1 MLRRCLVVTIGLLA
15 SMSVLHAQTPPS
27 PPLAAEGPPVEAME
41 EPQLGDHWTYE
52 LRDEIT
58 GDLKSTMT
66 HTITDVTASEISIRI
81 AVVGKN
87 DSGFQTYNRS
97 WDMLG
102 GLWRFTPNDGMGIRT
117 PLEVGKSWPVKSTAF
132 NGSNGTSLKISG
144 TSKVTAKET
153 ITTRAGTFEAYRI
166 ETSIESRNAND
177 ATKKFL
183 TEQQT
188 WYAPA
193 IDHWVKRSTVNRFE
207 GRVRDRAQLE
217 LVEYGRR

>member
-1 MLRRCLVVTIGLLA
+1 MLRRCLLATMSLLV

-27 PPLAAEGPPVEAME
+27 PPPAAEAPTVEAME

-66 HTITDVTASEISIRI
+66 HTITDVTASEIGIRI
-81 AVVGKN
+81 ALVGKN
-87 DSGFQTYNRS
+87 DTGFQTYNRS
-97 WDMLG
+97 WDMIG
-102 GLWRFTPNDGMGIRT
+102 GLWRFTPNDGMGIRA

-132 NGSNGTSLKISG
+132 NSSNGASLKISG
-144 TSKVTAKET
+144 TSKVMAKET
-153 ITTRAGTFEAYRI
+153 VTTRAGTFEVYKI
-166 ETSIESRNAND
+166 ETSIESRNGND

-207 GRVRDRAQLE
+207 GRVRDRAQIE

>member
-1 MLRRCLVVTIGLLA
+1 MLRRCLLATIGLLA
-15 SMSVLHAQTPPS
+15 PISILHAQTPSS
-27 PPLAAEGPPVEAME
+27 PPAATEAPPVEAME

-66 HTITDVTASEISIRI
+66 HTITDVTAAEISIRI
-81 AVVGKN
+81 ATVGKN
-87 DSGFQTYNRS
+87 DSGFQTFNRS
-97 WDMLG
+97 WDMIS
-102 GLWRFTPNDGMGIRT
+102 GLWRFTPNDGLGIRA
-117 PLEVGKSWPVKSTAF
+117 PLSVGKSWPVKSTAF
-132 NGSNGTSLKISG
+132 NGANGVSLKISG

-153 ITTRAGTFEAYRI
+153 IVTRAGAFEVYKI
-166 ETSIESRNAND
+166 ETSIEQRNAND

-183 TEQQT
+183 TEHQT

-193 IDHWVKRSTVNRFE
+193 IDHWVKREIVNRSE
-207 GRVRDRAQLE
+207 GRVRDRSQLE

>member
-1 MLRRCLVVTIGLLA
+1 MLGRCFLATIGLFA
-15 SMSVLHAQTPPS
+15 SMSVLHAQAPQS
-27 PPLAAEGPPVEAME
+27 PPPAAEAPPVEAME

-66 HTITDVTASEISIRI
+66 HTITDVSATEIGIRI
-81 AVVGKN
+81 AMVGKN

-97 WDMLG
+97 WDLLS
-102 GLWRFTPNDGMGIRT
+102 GLWRFTPNDGMGVRT

-132 NGSNGTSLKISG
+132 NGANGASLKISG

-153 ITTRAGTFEAYRI
+153 ITTRAGTFEVYKI
-166 ETSIESRNAND
+166 ETSIEQRNGND

-193 IDHWVKRSTVNRFE
+193 IDHWVKRATVNRSE
-207 GRVRDRAQLE
+207 GRVRDRAQIE